1 MVTMLEPQLS
11 HLIPIVDT
19 RTHCVVAWRC
29 RITMMQHDQTAFDVV
44 EQPLEAQIMN
54 ECGDQ
59 LTVLAPTKALSS
71 WTEAEARDFLLQSP
85 RVRACVARLQQILDI
100 RCYRRPIE
108 DFTFAPRGD

>member
-1 MVTMLEPQLS
+1 MVTMSEPQLS

-19 RTHCVVAWRC
+19 RTNCVVAWRC

-44 EQPLEAQIMN
+44 EQPLEAQIMD
-54 ECGDQ
+54 ERGPQ
-59 LTVLAPTKALSS
+59 LTVLAPIKAVSA
-71 WTEAEARDFLLQSP
+71 WTEAEARELLAQAS
-85 RVRACVARLQQILDI
+85 RVQVCAARLRQILDI